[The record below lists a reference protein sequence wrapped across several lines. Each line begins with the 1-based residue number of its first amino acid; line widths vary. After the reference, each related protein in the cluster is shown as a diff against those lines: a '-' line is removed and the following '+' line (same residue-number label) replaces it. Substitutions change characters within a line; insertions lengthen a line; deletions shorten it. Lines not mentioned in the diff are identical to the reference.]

1 MNIAGTSVRADRL
14 KGWKEIASKL
24 ETVVKSL
31 DLQPY
36 EAWADLDL
44 LSGRTIV
51 EGIRLDTS
59 SGVQVSD
66 NTYIVPGTVFVELNY
81 GNNDD
86 AVTSHGAYP
95 IQIGFSL
102 EEDNDIHIEDIE
114 VDTRSFYE

>member
-1 MNIAGTSVRADRL
+1 MIVAGTSVRADRS

-24 ETVVKSL
+24 EAAVKSL

-36 EAWADLDL
+36 QAWAELDL
-44 LSGRTIV
+44 LSGQTIV

-59 SGVQVSD
+59 SGVQVSE

-95 IQIGFSL
+95 IQIRFSR
-102 EEDNDIHIEDIE
+102 EEDNDILIEDVE
-114 VDTRSFYE
+114 ADTRSFYE